1 MNETV
6 RWQRPAS
13 GHAARGMFP
22 VVGVGCT
29 VFGAVAYL
37 VGLGAAICA
46 TLLVVAV
53 GLGVGLLFTLSTRQP
68 S

>member
-1 MNETV
+1 MNEMV

-13 GHAARGMFP
+13 GQASRGMFP
-22 VVGVGCT
+22 VVGVACT
-29 VFGAVAYL
+29 VFGAVGHL

-53 GLGVGLLFTLSTRQP
+53 GLGVGLLFTRSTRQP